1 MIKAVLSNAK
11 IWKNILDAVSTLIDE
26 ADFNFDENGIK
37 LRSMDPSHVAMVDLD
52 WQKSAFEDYSCS
64 KPTKARIS
72 IKGMLKLL
80 KRVKSDENLEIV
92 FDDETKKINL
102 TLKGKITKKFVIPT
116 LEPGGEEAPTP
127 KLTFDS
133 KIKILSRTLKE
144 VLDDIQAVSDNVK
157 LETTME
163 KFVLQAIGELS
174 SATIEIEKGNE
185 SLLELDVKAPS
196 KAAFNLSYLTE
207 IVKAGASTSDLLSLE
222 FSTNKPI
229 KLEFELPGQGKLSY
243 YLAPRIESE

>member
-1 MIKAVLSNAK
+1 LIKAVLSNAK

-37 LRSMDPSHVAMVDLD
+37 LRSMDPSHIAMIDLD
-52 WQKSAFEDYSCS
+52 WQKSAFDDYSCS

-92 FDDETKKINL
+92 FDETTKKINL
-102 TLKGKITKKFVIPT
+102 TLKGKITKRFVIPT
-116 LEPGGEEAPTP
+116 LEPGEEEAPTP

-133 KIKILSRTLKE
+133 RIRIVSKTLKE
-144 VLDDIQAVSDNVK
+144 VLDDMQAVSDNVK
-157 LETTME
+157 LETTTE
-163 KFVLQAIGELS
+163 KFILQAIGELS
-174 SATIEIEKGNE
+174 SAVVEIEKGNE
-185 SLLELDVKAPS
+185 ALLELDVKNPS
-196 KAAFNLSYLTE
+196 KATFNLSYLAE
-207 IVKAGASTSDLLSLE
+207 IVKAGASTSDLLNLE

-229 KLEFELPGQGKLSY
+229 KLEFELVGQGKLSY

>member
-1 MIKAVLSNAK
+1 MLSNAK

-116 LEPGGEEAPTP
+116 LEPGGGEAPTP